1 MLALILVSSGLLVF
15 AVTVV
20 LLSFENQLATLVA
33 LFSSLPVS
41 QQLAWL
47 VICLTPPALIAL
59 ALLLYSKLVERSKT
73 ADTLDARLRGVR
85 LDVVGLE
92 QEQKESDQA
101 IDYLNRG
108 DPESAIGALQA
119 RITGTEHAVLLQ
131 QQHNQDGDLMG
142 RVEVVRHQ
150 QHEIKQKLSEMILK
164 RCSVEASITQLQS
177 SQDEMERTISG
188 IEQNREGDSLEQRL
202 QKLREFIGTTNA
214 RCEEIEL
221 SVPGLLEL
229 QEKFEGLRMRVAPL
243 NERETGVAGV
253 LNALSDA
260 RIRLAATLA
269 RLERDEGVSL
279 DERIQQLA
287 ETKHE
292 LEERIS
298 SVLTQFSAIETI
310 HKDISGLF
318 AKLSQAQ
325 RMPRELDAG
334 GRVVAIN
341 G

>member
-1 MLALILVSSGLLVF
+1 MLALILVSTGLLVF

-20 LLSFENQLATLVA
+20 LLSFENLAALVA
-33 LFSSLPVS
+33 LFSSLPAS

-47 VICLTPPALIAL
+47 VICLAPPSLIAL
-59 ALLLYSKLVERSKT
+59 ALLQHSRLLERSKA
-73 ADTLDARLRGVR
+73 ADTLEARLRGVR

-92 QEQKESDQA
+92 QEQKDSDQA
-101 IDYLNRG
+101 TDYLNRS
-108 DPESAIGALQA
+108 DPEGAISALQA
-119 RITGTEHAVLLQ
+119 RITGTEHAVQLQ

-142 RVEVVRHQ
+142 RVEVVRQQ

-164 RCSVEASITQLQS
+164 RCSIEASVAQLQS

-188 IEQNREGDSLEQRL
+188 MEQNRDGDSLEQRL
-202 QKLREFIGTTNA
+202 QKLREFIATTNA

-243 NERETGVAGV
+243 NERETGVTGV

-260 RIRLAATLA
+260 RTRLAATIA

-279 DERIQQLA
+279 DERIQQLT
-287 ETKHE
+287 ETKRE
-292 LEERIS
+292 LEERVS
-298 SVLTQFSAIETI
+298 SVLAQFSAIETI

-318 AKLSQAQ
+318 VKLNQAQ

>member
-20 LLSFENQLATLVA
+20 LLSFENLAALVA
-33 LFSSLPVS
+33 LFSSLPAS

-47 VICLTPPALIAL
+47 VICLAPPSLIAL
-59 ALLLYSKLVERSKT
+59 ALLQHSRLLERSKA
-73 ADTLDARLRGVR
+73 ADTLEARLRGVR

-92 QEQKESDQA
+92 QEQKDSDQA
-101 IDYLNRG
+101 IDYLNRS
-108 DPESAIGALQA
+108 DPEGAISALQA
-119 RITGTEHAVLLQ
+119 RITGTEHAVQLQ

-142 RVEVVRHQ
+142 RVEVVRQQ

-177 SQDEMERTISG
+177 SQDEMERKISG
-188 IEQNREGDSLEQRL
+188 MEQSRDGDSLEQRL
-202 QKLREFIGTTNA
+202 QKLREFIATTNA

-260 RIRLAATLA
+260 RTRLAATIA

-279 DERIQQLA
+279 DERIQQLT
-287 ETKHE
+287 ETKRE
-292 LEERIS
+292 LEERVS
-298 SVLTQFSAIETI
+298 SVLAQFSAIETI

-318 AKLSQAQ
+318 VKLNQAQ

>member
-20 LLSFENQLATLVA
+20 LLSFENLAALVA
-33 LFSSLPVS
+33 LFSSLPAS

-47 VICLTPPALIAL
+47 VICLAPPSLIAL
-59 ALLLYSKLVERSKT
+59 ALLQYSKLVERSKA
-73 ADTLDARLRGVR
+73 ADTLEARLRGVR

-101 IDYLNRG
+101 TDYLNRS
-108 DPESAIGALQA
+108 DPEGAISALQA
-119 RITGTEHAVLLQ
+119 RITGTEHAVQLQ
-131 QQHNQDGDLMG
+131 QQYNQDGDLMG
-142 RVEVVRHQ
+142 RVEVVRQQ

-164 RCSVEASITQLQS
+164 RCSIEASITQLQS

-188 IEQNREGDSLEQRL
+188 MEQNRDGDSLEQRL
-202 QKLREFIGTTNA
+202 QKLREFIATTNA

-221 SVPGLLEL
+221 SVPGLLDL

-260 RIRLAATLA
+260 RIRLAATIA

-279 DERIQQLA
+279 EERIQQLT
-287 ETKHE
+287 ETKRE
-292 LEERIS
+292 LEERVS
-298 SVLTQFSAIETI
+298 SVLAQFSAIETI
-310 HKDISGLF
+310 HKDMSGLF
-318 AKLSQAQ
+318 VKLNQAQ